1 MKWRGNRRSSNIDD
15 RRGQHLSG
23 MGSSGGGLIRL
34 LPAVIKF
41 LGIKGTL
48 IVAVGVIGLAVFTGH
63 TQSLLSLLGLSS
75 PQSVISHPLQQSA
88 AEKELVDFVSVI
100 LADTEDTWTAL
111 FAAQDRQYVP
121 PTLVLFRD
129 AVKSACGLGKSAMG
143 PFYCPTDK
151 QVYIDL
157 SFYQQLKNQFQAP
170 GDFAQ
175 AYVIA
180 HEVGHHI
187 QTLLGISQQV
197 QSAKHQLNETDA
209 NKLSVKQELQAD
221 CLAGVWAHHAHKARQ
236 LLETGDV
243 EEGLRAASA
252 IGDDTLQKQAT
263 GHVSPD
269 SFTHGSSAQRV
280 QWFKTGLEQ
289 GEMGQCDTFSAVDL

>member
-1 MKWRGNRRSSNIDD
+1 MKWRGNRKSNYIDD
-15 RRGQHLSG
+15 HRGQRLSG
-23 MGSSGGGLIRL
+23 MGRSRGGLIRL
-34 LPAVIKF
+34 LPAIIRF

-48 IVAVGVIGLAVFTGH
+48 IVAIGVLGLAVFTGNTH
-63 TQSLLSLLGLSS
+63 TLLTFLGFSS
-75 PQSVISHPLQQSA
+75 PYSTTSVPIKQSA
-88 AEKELVDFVSVI
+88 SENELVDFVSVI

-111 FAAQDRQYVP
+111 FAAQGMQYTP
-121 PTLVLFRD
+121 PTLVLFRG
-129 AVKSACGLGKSAMG
+129 AVNSACGMGQSAMG
-143 PFYCPTDK
+143 PFYCPADK

-157 SFYQQLKNQFQAP
+157 SFYQQLKTQFNAP

-187 QTLLGISQQV
+187 QTLQGISQKV
-197 QSAKHQLNETDA
+197 YAARRELSRSEGNT
-209 NKLSVKQELQAD
+209 LSVKQELQAD

-236 LLETGDV
+236 LLEAGDV
-243 EEGLRAASA
+243 EEGLQAASA
-252 IGDDTLQKQAT
+252 IGDDTLQKQSS

-280 QWFKTGLEQ
+280 RWFKRGLEL
-289 GEMGQCDTFSAVDL
+289 GDMKKCDTFSAPKL

>member
-15 RRGQHLSG
+15 RRGQPLSG
-23 MGSSGGGLIRL
+23 MGSSGSGLIRL

-63 TQSLLSLLGLSS
+63 TQSLLALLGLSS
-75 PQSVISHPLQQSA
+75 PPTATSQPHQQSA

-111 FAAQDRQYVP
+111 FAAQDRRYVP
-121 PTLVLFRD
+121 PTLVLFRG
-129 AVKSACGLGKSAMG
+129 AVKSACGLGQSAMG
-143 PFYCPTDK
+143 PFYCPADK

-197 QSAKHQLNETDA
+197 HSAKRQLSKTEA

-236 LLETGDV
+236 LLETGDI

-252 IGDDTLQKQAT
+252 IGDDTLQKQAS